1 MGGAATSLQETMHET
16 AWCKKIQMHGSLDKA
31 LWQEKDALWTLAHHE
46 KKETNQLHEAE
57 G

>member
-1 MGGAATSLQETMHET
+1 
-16 AWCKKIQMHGSLDKA
+16 MHGSLDKA
-31 LWQEKDALWTLAHHE
+31 LWQEKDALWTLAHYE